1 MPHDDLVLLCT
12 SFVLR
17 NQICDAYINARPS
30 VPPLLLFLQL
40 SFLELSTEIEHFVHD
55 TEMQLNIFS
64 SETGFCNTSNTIEEF
79 FAFFYGNC
87 YTAPA
92 IFDYLRHALLLASF
106 TSQRFQTIHIFS
118 IKIENFK
125 MLFS

>member
-1 MPHDDLVLLCT
+1 MPLDDLVLLCT
-12 SFVLR
+12 SFILR

-30 VPPLLLFLQL
+30 VPLLLFLQL
-40 SFLELSTEIEHFVHD
+40 SFLEFLTEIEHFVRI